1 MKKNHKFVLDTIQLL
16 LGNAMSAFGMACFAL
31 PYHMTVA
38 GVTGIGRM
46 LHYYFG
52 FNVTISVAVINVSLF
67 VVGFL
72 MLGKKFAATIAVGTF
87 FFPFCLGVFQK
98 FTVLHHLV
106 NDPLLAA
113 ICAGV
118 LDGVGL
124 GLVLRMGG
132 STGGMDVPP
141 IILNR
146 KLGWKVAPILYVCD
160 VVIFLLQIPVTSTNG
175 IILGILY
182 ALIYSVVMNRIIV
195 MDQGG
200 VQIMIFSRKS
210 AEMNERLL
218 QLGYGTTLMH
228 TTSGYMQKEQRV
240 VYSVVSSRNLNAIKR
255 AALAVDDKAFITI
268 SSVSEING
276 NGFTTDFLDQ
286 DYVPEVEERKGGLE
300 IMRQKQAAK
309 KAKAEKQNAGTPKST
324 DTER

>member
-1 MKKNHKFVLDTIQLL
+1 MKKNRKFVLDTIQLL
-16 LGNAMSAFGMACFAL
+16 LGNAMSAFAMACFAL

-52 FNVTISVAVINVSLF
+52 VSVTVSVAVINVSLF

-87 FFPFCLGVFQK
+87 LFPFCLGVFQK
-98 FTVLHHLV
+98 MTMLHHLV

-146 KLGWKVAPILYVCD
+146 KLGWKVAPILYACD
-160 VVIFLLQIPVTSTNG
+160 VTIFLIQIPVTSTNG

-182 ALIYSVVMNRIIV
+182 ALIYSVVMNKIIV

-200 VQIMIFSRKS
+200 VQIMIFSRKP
-210 AEMNERLL
+210 AEVNERLL
-218 QLGYGTTLMH
+218 KLGYGTTLIH
-228 TTSGYMQKEQRV
+228 TTSGYMQNDQRV
-240 VYSVVSSRNLNAIKR
+240 VYCVVSSRNLNAIKR
-255 AALAVDDKAFITI
+255 AALAIDDKAFITI
-268 SSVSEING
+268 SNVSEING
-276 NGFTTDFLDQ
+276 NGFTTNFLDQ
-286 DYVPEVEERKGGLE
+286 DYEPDVEDRKGGLE
-300 IMRQKQAAK
+300 IMRQKQRQKQK
-309 KAKAEKQNAGTPKST
+309 KH
-324 DTER
+324 

>member
-1 MKKNHKFVLDTIQLL
+1 MKNTRKFVLDSAQLL
-16 LGNAMSAFGMACFAL
+16 LGNAMSAFAMACFAL

-52 FNVTISVAVINVSLF
+52 FSVTGSVAVINISLF
-67 VVGFL
+67 VIGGL
-72 MLGKKFAATIAVGTF
+72 LLGKKFAATIALGTF
-87 FFPFCLGVFQK
+87 FFPFCLGLFQK
-98 FTVLHHLV
+98 FTVLQHLV

-118 LDGVGL
+118 MDGVGL

-146 KLGWKVAPILYVCD
+146 KLGWKIAPILYVCD
-160 VVIFLLQIPVTSTNG
+160 VTIFLIQIPVTSTNG

-182 ALIYSVVMNRIIV
+182 ALIYSVVMNKILV

-200 VQIMIFSRKS
+200 VQIMIFSIKMQ
-210 AEMNERLL
+210 EINERLL
-218 QLGYGTTLMH
+218 ELGYGTTLIH
-228 TTSGYMQKEQRV
+228 TTGGYMQRPQKAI
-240 VYSVVSSRNLNAIKR
+240 YCVVSSRNLNVIKR
-255 AALAVDDKAFITI
+255 AALAIDDKAFITI
-268 SSVSEING
+268 SNVSEVNG
-276 NGFTTDFLDQ
+276 NGFTTTFLDQ
-286 DYVPEVEERKGGLE
+286 DYVPDVHERKAGLE
-300 IMRQKQAAK
+300 LMKQKI
-309 KAKAEKQNAGTPKST
+309 EKHK
-324 DTER
+324 DREKDKDR